1 MIKEKALKLWKK
13 KKKMYIGMEI
23 RMRADLLSTIIQA
36 REKERHLK
44 CTEKIVNLECYF
56 SKYISKMKPE

>member
-1 MIKEKALKLWKK
+1 
-13 KKKMYIGMEI
+13 MYIGMEI

-36 REKERHLK
+36 RKKERHLK

-56 SKYISKMKPE
+56 SKIHSKMKPE